1 MEGQYFEGLGRRKRA
16 SARVRIYPGGTGQI
30 VINGRAY
37 NEYFGRE
44 QDFRCL
50 VEPFQVTNTL
60 GRYDISVV
68 VVGGGI
74 TGQAEAARMGASRAL
89 VKHNPEYRS
98 ELRKAG
104 FLTRD
109 AREKERKKPGL
120 RRARKATQYTK
131 R

>member
-16 SARVRIYPGGTGQI
+16 SARVRIYPGGSGQ
-30 VINGRAY
+30 VLVNGHAY

-44 QDFRCL
+44 QDLNCL
-50 VEPFQVTNTL
+50 VEPFQVTSTV
-60 GRYDISVV
+60 GRFDVSVV
-68 VVGGGI
+68 VLGGGI

-89 VKHNPEYRS
+89 IKHNPDCQP

>member
-16 SARVRIYPGGTGQI
+16 TARVRIYPGGNGQFM
-30 VINGRAY
+30 VNGRTY
-37 NEYFGRE
+37 TEYFGRE
-44 QDFRCL
+44 ADRYAL
-50 VEPFQVTNTL
+50 VEPFQLTSTAEK
-60 GRYDISVV
+60 YDISVV

-74 TGQAEAARMGASRAL
+74 TGQAEAVRMGASRAL
-89 VKHNPEYRS
+89 IKHNADYQS

>member
-16 SARVRIYPGGTGQI
+16 TARVRIYPGGNGQFM
-30 VINGRAY
+30 VNGQTY
-37 NEYFGRE
+37 TEYFGRE
-44 QDFRCL
+44 IDRNAM
-50 VEPFQVTNTL
+50 VEPFQLVSAADK
-60 GRYDISVV
+60 YDVSVV

-74 TGQAEAARMGASRAL
+74 TGQAEAVRMGASRAL
-89 VKHNPEYRS
+89 IKHDPDCQS
-98 ELRKAG
+98 ALRRAG

>member
-1 MEGQYFEGLGRRKRA
+1 MEGQYYEGLGRRKRA
-16 SARVRIYPGGTGQI
+16 TARVRIYPGGSGQFL
-30 VINGRAY
+30 VNGRVY

-44 QDFRCL
+44 SDRKRL
-50 VEPFQVTNTL
+50 LEPFQVTSTAAKF
-60 GRYDISVV
+60 DISVIV
-68 VVGGGI
+68 SGGGI
-74 TGQAEAARMGASRAL
+74 TGQAEAVRMGASRAL
-89 VKHNPEYRS
+89 IKHNPDCHPD
-98 ELRKAG
+98 LRGAG